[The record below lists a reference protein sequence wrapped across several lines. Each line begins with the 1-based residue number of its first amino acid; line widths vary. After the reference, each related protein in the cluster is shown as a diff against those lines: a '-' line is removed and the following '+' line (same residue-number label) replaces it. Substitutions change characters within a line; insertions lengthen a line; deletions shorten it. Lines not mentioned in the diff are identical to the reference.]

1 MKKKIAV
8 IGSGLSGITVASL
21 IKKKNN
27 VEIFEKSRDVGGR
40 MSTRKEPP
48 FTFDHGAQFFKIK
61 TNEFQ
66 NFVSELITEKIIR
79 PWNFKLAY
87 FDRNNL
93 KKIKIIKSEDKFFV
107 GTPNMD
113 SIVKYKSK
121 NCKVILNT
129 KIEKILKKNNKWYL
143 SDQNKKNTA
152 IMIGLF

>member
-21 IKKKNN
+21 IKKNN

-40 MSTRKEPP
+40 MSTQKRA
-48 FTFDHGAQFFKIK
+48 TIYFDHGAQFFKIK

-121 NCKVILNT
+121 NCKSNFEY
-129 KIEKILKKNNKWYL
+129 KIEKILKKNNKWYHL
-143 SDQNKKNTA
+143 SNQIKNTA